1 MSHAVFVPCEEIGCE
16 NGIGVHYRHAEN
28 FAGRYYCAEHDQPA
42 PREDTTR

>member
-28 FAGRYYCAEHDQPA
+28 FAGRYLCTEHDKHA
-42 PREDTTR
+42 TTKETR